1 MQMRGF
7 LLKSIEQSYVKGESL
22 TIISAYP
29 VLKYLF
35 RQVYMDTSNSIFSS
49 VVPLSRFRAISQG
62 IAIAIVGVGFLV
74 LAGWQFDIELLKS
87 LLHEWPTMKGNT
99 AVLFILSGS
108 LLWFKLRETKR
119 GWGIWGVSVLILLI
133 SSLTLGEYFFGAD
146 FGIDQ
151 LLFKDLLPDSIYP
164 GRMALL
170 TTVSFIL
177 LVLAILSINRPS
189 GKPAKEY
196 FILPVFIITFL
207 ALIGYL
213 YGVSSLYKFG
223 TYASMAANTAGG
235 LLLLSVGILM
245 AEPER
250 GLVRAIWANTDGGM
264 VLRRF
269 LPVVLIFPAV
279 IGWLRLLGQRLG
291 LYDTAF
297 GLAIMVTTLT
307 TVLTFVVWLN
317 ANQLTEIES
326 QRRQAEF
333 DRIENENKYAMLFNK
348 SAVPAAVLKLPE
360 VIIMDVNEAMEKLV
374 GFTKEQLYGRTAI
387 DLGISSLAERKRVI
401 DKHEMRGSISGAEM
415 KIHTKAGEERDVLV
429 NTNVLLLSEVPHA
442 ISTMQDIS
450 DQKRAEKEIR
460 QLNEDLEERIERRT
474 EELAQANEQLQNLS
488 IRDELTGLYNR
499 RGFLLL
505 AEEQLLLARRAKIKL
520 LIFYADMD
528 GLKQINDQQ
537 GHSAG
542 DQALRTVAQILEET
556 FRESDIKARLGGDEF
571 IVMAIEATKPDVSGL
586 LARLQKQLDENNL
599 SMSIGVV
606 NINPRKKINLV
617 ELITHA
623 DEAMYKVKLQK
634 PRHRQ

>member
-1 MQMRGF
+1 
-7 LLKSIEQSYVKGESL
+7 
-22 TIISAYP
+22 
-29 VLKYLF
+29 
-35 RQVYMDTSNSIFSS
+35 
-49 VVPLSRFRAISQG
+49 
-62 IAIAIVGVGFLV
+62 
-74 LAGWQFDIELLKS
+74 
-87 LLHEWPTMKGNT
+87 MKGNT
-99 AVLFILSGS
+99 AILFILSGS
-108 LLWFKLRETKR
+108 LLWLKLREVQMAWLTWSAA
-119 GWGIWGVSVLILLI
+119 GLIFLI
-133 SSLTLGEYFFGAD
+133 SSLTLGEYLFNAD
-146 FGIDQ
+146 YGIDQ
-151 LLFKDLLPDSIYP
+151 LLFKEFSPDLLHP
-164 GRMALL
+164 GRMSLFTAI
-170 TTVSFIL
+170 SFIL
-177 LVLAILSINRPS
+177 LVLAILSINRSP

-196 FILPVFIITFL
+196 FILPVCIITLL

-223 TYASMAANTAGG
+223 TYASIAANTAGG

-250 GLVRAIWANTDGGM
+250 GLIRVIWANTDGGN

-269 LPVVLIFPAV
+269 LPVVLVFPAMV
-279 IGWLRLLGQRLG
+279 GWFRLLGQRLG

-297 GLAIMVTTLT
+297 GLAIMVTTIT
-307 TVLTFVVWLN
+307 STLTFVVWLN
-317 ANQLTEIES
+317 ANQLTEMEK

-360 VIIMDVNEAMEKLV
+360 IIIMDVNEAMENLV
-374 GFTKEQLYGRTAI
+374 GFSKREMYGRTAV

-401 DKHEMRGSISGAEM
+401 DKYEIRRAISGAEM
-415 KIHTKAGEERDVLV
+415 KIQTKAGEERDVLV
-429 NTNVLLLSEVPHA
+429 NTNILLLSGVPHA

-450 DQKRAEKEIR
+450 DQKRAEKEIH

-474 EELAQANEQLQNLS
+474 KELAQANERLQNLS

-505 AEEQLLLARRAKIKL
+505 AEEQLLLARRMNSRL

-542 DQALRTVAQILEET
+542 DQALRTVAQILEKT
-556 FRESDIKARLGGDEF
+556 FRETDIKARLGGDEF
-571 IVMAIEATKPDVSGL
+571 IVMAIEVTKPDAPGL
-586 LARLQKQLDENNL
+586 LARFQKQLKENNL
-599 SMSIGVV
+599 SMSIGII

-617 ELITHA
+617 DLITHA
-623 DEAMYKVKLQK
+623 DEAMYKEKLQK
-634 PRHRQ
+634 PGHR

>member
-1 MQMRGF
+1 
-7 LLKSIEQSYVKGESL
+7 
-22 TIISAYP
+22 
-29 VLKYLF
+29 
-35 RQVYMDTSNSIFSS
+35 MDTSNSSFSS
-49 VVPLSRFRAISQG
+49 VIPLSRFRVISQG
-62 IAIAIVGVGFLV
+62 IAITIIGIGLLV
-74 LAGWQFDIELLKS
+74 LAGWQFNIDLLKS
-87 LLHEWPTMKGNT
+87 LLKEWPTMKGNT
-99 AVLFILSGS
+99 AILFILSGS
-108 LLWFKLRETKR
+108 LLWLKLREVQMAWLTWSAA
-119 GWGIWGVSVLILLI
+119 GLIFLI
-133 SSLTLGEYFFGAD
+133 SSLTLGEYLFNAD
-146 FGIDQ
+146 YGIDQ
-151 LLFKDLLPDSIYP
+151 LLFKEFSPDLLHP
-164 GRMALL
+164 GRMSLFTAI
-170 TTVSFIL
+170 SFIL
-177 LVLAILSINRPS
+177 LVLAILSINRSP

-196 FILPVFIITFL
+196 FILPVCIITLL

-223 TYASMAANTAGG
+223 TYASIAANTAGG

-250 GLVRAIWANTDGGM
+250 GLIRVIWANTDGGN

-269 LPVVLIFPAV
+269 LPVVLVFPAMV
-279 IGWLRLLGQRLG
+279 GWFRLLGQRLG

-297 GLAIMVTTLT
+297 GLAIMVTTIT
-307 TVLTFVVWLN
+307 STLTFVVWLN
-317 ANQLTEIES
+317 ANQLTEMEK

-360 VIIMDVNEAMEKLV
+360 IIIMDVNEAMENLV
-374 GFTKEQLYGRTAI
+374 GFSKREMYGRTAV

-401 DKHEMRGSISGAEM
+401 DKYEIRRAISGAEM
-415 KIHTKAGEERDVLV
+415 KIQTKAGEERDVLV
-429 NTNVLLLSEVPHA
+429 NTNILLLSGVPHA

-450 DQKRAEKEIR
+450 DQKRAEKEIH

-474 EELAQANEQLQNLS
+474 KELAQANERLQNLS

-505 AEEQLLLARRAKIKL
+505 AEEQLLLARRMNSRL

-542 DQALRTVAQILEET
+542 DQALRTVAQILEKT
-556 FRESDIKARLGGDEF
+556 FRETDIKARLGGDEF
-571 IVMAIEATKPDVSGL
+571 IVMAIEVTKPDAPGL
-586 LARLQKQLDENNL
+586 LARFQKQLKENNL
-599 SMSIGVV
+599 SMSIGII

-617 ELITHA
+617 DLITHA
-623 DEAMYKVKLQK
+623 DEAMYKEKLQK
-634 PRHRQ
+634 PGHR